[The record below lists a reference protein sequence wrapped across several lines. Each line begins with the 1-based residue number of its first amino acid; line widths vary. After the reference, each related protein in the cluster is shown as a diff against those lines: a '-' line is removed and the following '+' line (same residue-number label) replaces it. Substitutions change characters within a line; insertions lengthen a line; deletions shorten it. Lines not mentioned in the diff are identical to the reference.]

1 MNNLVSNIIR
11 LQWSGILV
19 AVIAGGIA
27 LSVAN
32 PQFMTEFNWFV
43 MLRSIC
49 VSLLVAFSQMVMLG
63 VGQMNLSVG
72 ALGGLVAITVGG
84 LMDAWHVPTIPAI
97 IIALAAGGV
106 AGLING
112 WLTVRT
118 GINGFIVTLATGSAF
133 AGINTGI
140 TRAIPFYNLPADFV
154 AFGNGRLGLFPF
166 LLIVPLIVTVILAVF
181 FARTKQGRYLL
192 AVGGNS
198 HAAQLS
204 GISVPRAI
212 MTAHLISGLSAA
224 AAGVLA
230 VAQLGSAQPTIG
242 SDWLVISFAAP
253 IIGGASLAG
262 GSISIVGTV
271 IAVLLIG
278 LIQNAM
284 VLLAVDPYWVTFLLG
299 ALILAAVW
307 INRYRAVRIGE
318 D

>member
-1 MNNLVSNIIR
+1 MKTLLSFAAR
-11 LQWSGILV
+11 TQWSGILV
-19 AVIAGGIA
+19 GVIAGGIA
-27 LSVAN
+27 LSFAS
-32 PQFMTEFNWFV
+32 PAFMTEFNWFV

-72 ALGGLVAITVGG
+72 ALGGLVAVVTGG
-84 LMDAWHVPTIPAI
+84 LMDVWGLPAI
-97 IIALAAGGV
+97 VAIGIGIVFGGLAGF
-106 AGLING
+106 ING

-133 AGINTGI
+133 AGINLGI
-140 TRAIPFYNLPADFV
+140 TKAIPFYNLSPAFV
-154 AFGNGRLGLFPF
+154 AFGNGRFGPFPL
-166 LLIVPLIVTVILAVF
+166 LLIVPLVVTVLLALF
-181 FARTKQGRYLL
+181 FARTVEGRYML
-192 AVGGNS
+192 AVGGNA
-198 HAAQLS
+198 HAAELS
-204 GISVPRAI
+204 GISVARATI
-212 MTAHLISGLSAA
+212 MAHVVSGLLAA
-224 AAGVLA
+224 TAGVLA

-242 SDWLVISFAAP
+242 ADWVVISFAAP

-262 GSISIVGTV
+262 GSISILGTF
-271 IAVLLIG
+271 IAVLLVG

-307 INRYRAVRIGE
+307 INRYRAIRVGE

>member
-1 MNNLVSNIIR
+1 MKTVLAFAIR
-11 LQWSGILV
+11 QPWSGILAGV
-19 AVIAGGIA
+19 VIGAVA
-27 LSVAN
+27 LSFAA
-32 PQFMTEFNWFV
+32 PQFLTEFNWFV

-72 ALGGLVAITVGG
+72 ALGGLVAIIVGG
-84 LMDAWHVPTIPAI
+84 LMDAWGMPPVPAI
-97 IIALAAGGV
+97 LIAIAAGGA
-106 AGLING
+106 AGFVNG

-118 GINGFIVTLATGSAF
+118 GINGFIVTLATASAF
-133 AGINTGI
+133 AGVNTGI
-140 TRAIPFYNLPADFV
+140 TRAIPFYNLPPDFV
-154 AFGNGRLGLFPF
+154 AFGNGRLGLFPY
-166 LLIVPLIVTVILAVF
+166 LLIVPLIVTVLLALF
-181 FARTKQGRYLL
+181 FSRVKSGRYML
-192 AVGGNS
+192 AVGGNA

-212 MTAHLISGLSAA
+212 ITAHVISGLTAA

-242 SDWLVISFAAP
+242 ADWLVISFAAP

-262 GSISIVGTV
+262 GSISITGTV

-299 ALILAAVW
+299 ALILTAVW
-307 INRYRAVRIGE
+307 INRYRAYRLGE

>member
-1 MNNLVSNIIR
+1 MTKLLSAMVR
-11 LQWSGILV
+11 LQWSGIFV
-19 AVIAGGIA
+19 AVIAGGVALA
-27 LSVAN
+27 LST
-32 PQFMTEFNWFV
+32 PQFLTEFNWFV

-84 LMDAWHVPTIPAI
+84 LMDVWGVPTLPAI
-97 IIALAAGGV
+97 VIALLAGGL
-106 AGLING
+106 AGLLNG

-133 AGINTGI
+133 AGINSGI
-140 TRAIPFYNLPADFV
+140 TKAIPFYNLPPDFV
-154 AFGNGRLGLFPF
+154 AFGNGRFGLFPY
-166 LLIVPLIVTVILAVF
+166 LLIVPLIVTVVLVVF
-181 FARTKQGRYLL
+181 FSRTRQGRYLL

-212 MTAHLISGLSAA
+212 ITAHLISGLSAA

-271 IAVLLIG
+271 IAVMLIG

>member
-1 MNNLVSNIIR
+1 MNRFLSAAVR

-19 AVIAGGIA
+19 AVIAGGFA
-27 LSVAN
+27 LSFAN

-72 ALGGLVAITVGG
+72 ALGGLVAIIVGG
-84 LMDAWHVPTIPAI
+84 LMDAWGVPPIPAI
-97 IIALAAGGV
+97 LIAVAAGGI
-106 AGLING
+106 AGYVNG

-118 GINGFIVTLATGSAF
+118 GVNGFVVTLATASAF

-140 TRAIPFYNLPADFV
+140 TRAMPFYNLPPEFV
-154 AFGNGRLGLFPF
+154 AFGNGRLGPFPY
-166 LLIVPLIVTVILAVF
+166 LLIVPLIVTILLALF
-181 FARTKQGRYLL
+181 FSSVKSGRYML
-192 AVGGNS
+192 AAGGNA

-204 GISVPRAI
+204 GISVPRAVI
-212 MTAHLISGLSAA
+212 TAHVISGLTAA

-230 VAQLGSAQPTIG
+230 VAQLGSAQPSIG
-242 SDWLVISFAAP
+242 AEWLVISFAAP

-278 LIQNAM
+278 LIENAM

-299 ALILAAVW
+299 ALILGAVW
-307 INRYRAVRIGE
+307 INRYRAVRMGE

>member
-1 MNNLVSNIIR
+1 MNR
-11 LQWSGILV
+11 LLSFAVRTQWSGIL
-19 AVIAGGIA
+19 AGVILGGIA
-27 LSVAN
+27 LSIAT
-32 PQFMTEFNWFV
+32 PAFMTEFNWFV

-72 ALGGLVAITVGG
+72 ALGGLVAIAAGG
-84 LMDAWHVPTIPAI
+84 LMDAWGVPAIPAALVA
-97 IIALAAGGV
+97 IALGGLAGF
-106 AGLING
+106 LNG

-133 AGINTGI
+133 AGINLGI
-140 TRAIPFYNLPADFV
+140 TRAIPFYNLPAGFI
-154 AFGNGRLGLFPF
+154 AFGNGRFGLFP
-166 LLIVPLIVTVILAVF
+166 LLLVVPLIVTVLLALF
-181 FARTKQGRYLL
+181 FARTVQGRYLL

-198 HAAQLS
+198 HAAELS
-204 GISVPRAI
+204 GISVSRAVI
-212 MTAHLISGLSAA
+212 IAHVLSGLLAA

-262 GSISIVGTV
+262 GSISIAGTL

-307 INRYRAVRIGE
+307 INRFRAVRIGE

>member
-1 MNNLVSNIIR
+1 MNRIFSFAMR
-11 LQWSGILV
+11 TQWSGIL
-19 AVIAGGIA
+19 GGVVFGGLA
-27 LSVAN
+27 LGLSA
-32 PQFMTEFNWFV
+32 PAFMTEFNWFV

-49 VSLLVAFSQMVMLG
+49 VSLMVAFSQMVMLG

-72 ALGGLVAITVGG
+72 ALGGLVAVAAGG
-84 LMDAWHVPTIPAI
+84 MMDVWGVPAIPAI
-97 IIALAAGGV
+97 VIAIALGAAAGFV
-106 AGLING
+106 NG

-133 AGINTGI
+133 AGINLGI
-140 TRAIPFYNLPADFV
+140 TKAIPFYNLAPSFV
-154 AFGNGRLGLFPF
+154 AFGNGRFGPFPM
-166 LLIVPLIVTVILAVF
+166 LLIVPLIVTVLLGLF
-181 FARTKQGRYLL
+181 FARAVHGRYML

-198 HAAQLS
+198 HAAELS
-204 GISVPRAI
+204 GISVPHAI
-212 MTAHLISGLSAA
+212 IKAHVLSGLLAA
-224 AAGVLA
+224 IAGLLA

-242 SDWLVISFAAP
+242 SDWVVISFAAP

-262 GSISIVGTV
+262 GSISIVGTL
-271 IAVLLIG
+271 IAVMLIG

-307 INRYRAVRIGE
+307 INRYRAIRVGE

>member
-1 MNNLVSNIIR
+1 MTGFLSAAVR

-19 AVIAGGIA
+19 AVILGGIA
-27 LSVAN
+27 LSFAN

-72 ALGGLVAITVGG
+72 ALGGLVAIIVGG
-84 LMDAWHVPTIPAI
+84 LMDAWGVPAIPAI
-97 IIALAAGGV
+97 LIALAAGGV

-118 GINGFIVTLATGSAF
+118 GINGFIVTLATKSAF
-133 AGINTGI
+133 AGINTRI
-140 TRAIPFYNLPADFV
+140 TKAVPFYNLPADFV

-166 LLIVPLIVTVILAVF
+166 LLIVPLIVTLILIIF
-181 FARTKQGRYLL
+181 FARMRQGRFLL
-192 AVGGNS
+192 AVGGNA

-204 GISVPRAI
+204 GISVDRAI

-242 SDWLVISFAAP
+242 SDWLLISFAAP

-262 GSISIVGTV
+262 GSISILGTV
-271 IAVLLIG
+271 IAVLLVG

-284 VLLAVDPYWVTFLLG
+284 VELAVDPYWVTFLLG

>member
-1 MNNLVSNIIR
+1 MNNITGAIFR
-11 LQWSGILV
+11 TQWSGIL
-19 AVIAGGIA
+19 AGVIAGAIA
-27 LSVAN
+27 LSFAT
-32 PQFMTEFNWFV
+32 PSFLTEFNWFV

-72 ALGGLVAITVGG
+72 ALGGLVAVIVGG
-84 LMDAWHVPTIPAI
+84 LMDAWGVPVLPAI
-97 IIALAAGGV
+97 FTAMVAGGL
-106 AGLING
+106 AGYLNG

-118 GINGFIVTLATGSAF
+118 GINGFIVTLATASGF
-133 AGINTGI
+133 AGINLGLTK
-140 TRAIPFYNLPADFV
+140 AIPFYNLPEAFV
-154 AFGNGRLGLFPF
+154 AFGNGRLGLFPY
-166 LLIVPLIVTVILAVF
+166 LLIIPLIVTVALVVF
-181 FARTKQGRYLL
+181 FSRIKQGRYLL

-212 MTAHLISGLSAA
+212 ITAHVISGLLAA
-224 AAGVLA
+224 AAGILA

-262 GSISIVGTV
+262 GSVSIIGTV
-271 IAVLLIG
+271 IAVALIG

-307 INRYRAVRIGE
+307 INRYRAIRVGE

>member
-1 MNNLVSNIIR
+1 MNRILSFAIR
-11 LQWSGILV
+11 QQWSGIL
-19 AVIAGGIA
+19 AGVIVGGIA
-27 LSVAN
+27 LSFAT
-32 PQFMTEFNWFV
+32 PQFLSEFNWFV

-72 ALGGLVAITVGG
+72 ALGGLVAIIVGG
-84 LMDAWHVPTIPAI
+84 LMDAWGMPPLPAI
-97 IIALAAGGV
+97 LIAVAAGGA
-106 AGLING
+106 AGFVNG

-118 GINGFIVTLATGSAF
+118 GINGFIVTLATASAF

-140 TRAIPFYNLPADFV
+140 TRAIPFYNLPPEFV
-154 AFGNGRLGLFPF
+154 AFGNGRLGPFPY
-166 LLIVPLIVTVILAVF
+166 LLIVPLIVTVLLAVF
-181 FARTKQGRYLL
+181 FSRVKTGRYML
-192 AVGGNS
+192 AVGGNA
-198 HAAQLS
+198 HAAELS

-212 MTAHLISGLSAA
+212 ITAHVISGLTAA

-230 VAQLGSAQPTIG
+230 VAQLGSAQPSIG
-242 SDWLVISFAAP
+242 AEWLVISFAAP

-262 GSISIVGTV
+262 GSISILGTV
-271 IAVLLIG
+271 IAVMLIG

-299 ALILAAVW
+299 ALILTAVW
-307 INRYRAVRIGE
+307 INRYRAYRMGE

>member
-1 MNNLVSNIIR
+1 MKSLFDRAIR

-19 AVIAGGIA
+19 AVILGGVA
-27 LSVAN
+27 LAFVN

-49 VSLLVAFSQMVMLG
+49 VSLLVAFSQMVMLA

-72 ALGGLVAITVGG
+72 ALGGLVAIIVGG
-84 LMDAWHVPTIPAI
+84 LMDAWGVPTLPAI
-97 IIALAAGGV
+97 VIALAAGGL
-106 AGLING
+106 AGLLNG

-118 GINGFIVTLATGSAF
+118 GINGFIVTLATASAF
-133 AGINTGI
+133 LGINTGV
-140 TRAIPFYNLPADFV
+140 TRAIPFYNLPAEFV
-154 AFGNGRLGLFPF
+154 AFGNGRIGLFPY
-166 LLIVPLIVTVILAVF
+166 LLIVPLIVTILLAIF
-181 FARTKQGRYLL
+181 FARTRQGRYLL

-204 GISVPRAI
+204 GISVNRAI
-212 MTAHLISGLSAA
+212 VTAHVISGLAAA
-224 AAGVLA
+224 AAGILA

-242 SDWLVISFAAP
+242 SDWLLISFAAP

-262 GSISIVGTV
+262 GSISIIGTV

-307 INRYRAVRIGE
+307 INRYRAVRLGE